1 MSTLYGANPD
11 QLEHLG
17 TTLKRQI
24 EAINSVMSTV
34 TSALSGTTWM
44 GPARDQFEQEWQG
57 SFRSALTRL
66 NDAFE
71 AAGQDC
77 VLRTQELRRVMGTR

>member
-1 MSTLYGANPD
+1 MSALYGANPD

>member
-1 MSTLYGANPD
+1 MSSLYGANPE

-24 EAINSVMSTV
+24 DAINGVTSTV
-34 TSALSGTTWM
+34 GSVLSGTTWL
-44 GPARDQFEQEWQG
+44 GPARDQFEADWNS
-57 SFRSALTRL
+57 SFRGALARL
-66 NDAFE
+66 NEAFQ

-77 VLRTQELRRVMGTR
+77 LVRSQELRRVMGAR

>member
-1 MSTLYGANPD
+1 MSLYGANPE

-17 TTLKRQI
+17 TTLKRQV
-24 EAINSVMSTV
+24 EAINAVMSTV
-34 TSALSGTTWM
+34 SSVLSGTTWT
-44 GPARDQFEQEWQG
+44 GPARDQFEADWNG

-66 NDAFE
+66 NDAFD

-77 VLRTQELRRVMGTR
+77 VLRTQELRRVMGAR

>member
-17 TTLKRQI
+17 STLKRQI

-66 NDAFE
+66 NDAFD

-77 VLRTQELRRVMGTR
+77 VMRTQELRRVMGTR

>member
-11 QLEHLG
+11 HLEHLG

>member
-17 TTLKRQI
+17 STLKRQI

>member
-44 GPARDQFEQEWQG
+44 GPARGQFEQEWQG

>member
-11 QLEHLG
+11 QLEQLG

-77 VLRTQELRRVMGTR
+77 VLRTQDLRRVMGAR

>member
-11 QLEHLG
+11 QLEQLG
-17 TTLKRQI
+17 STLKRQI

-66 NDAFE
+66 NDAFD

>member
-1 MSTLYGANPD
+1 MSTLYRANPD

>member
-1 MSTLYGANPD
+1 MSTLYGANPE

-24 EAINSVMSTV
+24 ESITGVMSTV
-34 TSALSGTTWM
+34 SSVLSGTTWM
-44 GPARDQFEQEWQG
+44 GPSRDQFEAEWNG
-57 SFRSALTRL
+57 SFRAALTKL
-66 NDAFE
+66 NEAFG

-77 VLRTQELRRVMGTR
+77 VLRTQELRRVMGAR

>member
-17 TTLKRQI
+17 STLKRQI

-57 SFRSALTRL
+57 SFRAALTRL

>member
-1 MSTLYGANPD
+1 
-11 QLEHLG
+11 
-17 TTLKRQI
+17 
-24 EAINSVMSTV
+24 MSTV

>member
-77 VLRTQELRRVMGTR
+77 VMRTQELRRVMGTR

>member
-1 MSTLYGANPD
+1 MSLYGANPE

-17 TTLKRQI
+17 ATLKRQVESI
-24 EAINSVMSTV
+24 GTVMSTV
-34 TSALSGTTWM
+34 TSVLSGTTWT
-44 GPARDQFEQEWQG
+44 GPARDQFESDWNG

-66 NDAFE
+66 NDAFD

-77 VLRTQELRRVMGTR
+77 VLRTQELRRVMGAR